1 MLADA
6 VFDRTGSFGQ
16 VIWTYIALSTVA
28 TLASVRLIRPRQV
41 SY

>member
-1 MLADA
+1 
-6 VFDRTGSFGQ
+6 
-16 VIWTYIALSTVA
+16 VIWACIALSTIA